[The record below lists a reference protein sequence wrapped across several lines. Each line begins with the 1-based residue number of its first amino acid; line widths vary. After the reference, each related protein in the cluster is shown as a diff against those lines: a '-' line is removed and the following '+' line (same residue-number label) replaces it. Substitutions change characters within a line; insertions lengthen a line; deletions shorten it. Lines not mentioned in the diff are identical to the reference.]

1 MYRSYAVMSE
11 LLSTCNTGAYPFVF
25 QRFSEQVGVIAAIS
39 EELYVEFR
47 TGKVNEIRGRVR
59 GLYRI
64 N

>member
-39 EELYVEFR
+39 EELYVESR
-47 TGKVNEIRGRVR
+47 TG
-59 GLYRI
+59 
-64 N
+64 